1 MEAQRKEVQR
11 LTMALE
17 RSDKYIEGL
26 LQQLQGDQD
35 FTKHKT
41 HNQATSVHTAALPH
55 YINDLGV
62 TDGSTAKDQK
72 YHCDTRVLNQ
82 DFPEL
87 HADQVK
93 EGNADSVPDQKH
105 QVKRQLFKSES
116 LRGMEFTTAKDD
128 VQSRY
133 SDTKRMVDIHDT
145 FSSPKTDTSFG
156 IKPCSEVIPEEPT
169 MKKVDNSFRLDSTG
183 KGKTPAKKVQF
194 SLTGGKSSNT
204 SSFDLDMP
212 SPLAS
217 SSLECNVSI
226 DKLSVKKMCVDSSSK
241 CLPEASE
248 KFHWA
253 MSSHQRSQRDS
264 CMDNFTRKENA
275 NDEAEKM
282 PLLPNNLSSKSFLQ
296 KWKVDAGQKG
306 QFFEHNSSSCL
317 SEPDC
322 LTPQSVT
329 GFDKKASLSEADI
342 AGSTKR
348 GPLPAKSRNSNAQ
361 EKNVSIDLE
370 GPSLDD
376 TQTIQTELNDLD
388 ISVTP
393 ELSDCLKLLNR
404 AEKKIYN
411 IDCPTHTTCAGTLN
425 SRRVCNSQN
434 KVEVENAEMIVNK
447 SEGSVHAAG
456 IGLGKGDV
464 HMHAHSSQTYVPGT
478 TGTMSGWE
486 HGFFSSLRVNPY
498 KRATPLAP
506 LAATKPT
513 DEVIG
518 TVFQAGRALSTDHEK
533 MLLTSN
539 EPDGKT

>member
-55 YINDLGV
+55 CINDLGV

-72 YHCDTRVLNQ
+72 YHSDTRLLNQ

-87 HADQVK
+87 HVDQVK
-93 EGNADSVPDQKH
+93 EGNADSVADQKH

-116 LRGMEFTTAKDD
+116 LRGMEFTTTKDD

-133 SDTKRMVDIHDT
+133 SGTKSMMDIHDT

-169 MKKVDNSFRLDSTG
+169 MKKADSSFRLDSTG

-212 SPLAS
+212 SPLAP
-217 SSLECNVSI
+217 SSLEWNVSV
-226 DKLSVKKMCVDSSSK
+226 DKLSMKKMRVDSSSK

-253 MSSHQRSQRDS
+253 MSSPQRSQRDS

-275 NDEAEKM
+275 NDEVEKM
-282 PLLPNNLSSKSFLQ
+282 PSLPNDLSSKSFLQ
-296 KWKVDAGQKG
+296 KWKVDACQKG
-306 QFFEHNSSSCL
+306 QFFEQNSSSCL

-342 AGSTKR
+342 ARFTKR
-348 GPLPAKSRNSNAQ
+348 GPLPTKSRNGTAQ

-411 IDCPTHTTCAGTLN
+411 TDCPTHTTYAGTLN
-425 SRRVCNSQN
+425 SSRVCNSQN
-434 KVEVENAEMIVNK
+434 EVENAEMIVNK

-456 IGLGKGDV
+456 IGLGRGNV
-464 HMHAHSSQTYVPGT
+464 HMHAHFSQTYVPGT

-486 HGFFSSLRVNPY
+486 HGFFSGLRVNPY
-498 KRATPLAP
+498 KRASLLAP
-506 LAATKPT
+506 LAATKPK

-518 TVFQAGRALSTDHEK
+518 TVFQAGQALSTDHEK

>member
-1 MEAQRKEVQR
+1 
-11 LTMALE
+11 MALE

-35 FTKHKT
+35 FTKNKT

-72 YHCDTRVLNQ
+72 YHSDTRLLNQ

-87 HADQVK
+87 PADQVK

-145 FSSPKTDTSFG
+145 VSSPKTDTSFG

-194 SLTGGKSSNT
+194 SLAGGKSSNT

-212 SPLAS
+212 SPLAP

-253 MSSHQRSQRDS
+253 MSSHQGSQRDS
-264 CMDNFTRKENA
+264 CMDSFTRKENA
-275 NDEAEKM
+275 NTEAEKM

-342 AGSTKR
+342 AGFTKR

-411 IDCPTHTTCAGTLN
+411 IACPTHTTYAGTLN
-425 SRRVCNSQN
+425 SRRVCNCQN
-434 KVEVENAEMIVNK
+434 KVEVENTEMIVNK
-447 SEGSVHAAG
+447 GEGTVHAAG

-464 HMHAHSSQTYVPGT
+464 HMHAHFSQTYVPGT

-498 KRATPLAP
+498 KRASPLAP

-518 TVFQAGRALSTDHEK
+518 TVFQASQALSTDHEK

-539 EPDGKT
+539 EPDGKTWSCLYTN